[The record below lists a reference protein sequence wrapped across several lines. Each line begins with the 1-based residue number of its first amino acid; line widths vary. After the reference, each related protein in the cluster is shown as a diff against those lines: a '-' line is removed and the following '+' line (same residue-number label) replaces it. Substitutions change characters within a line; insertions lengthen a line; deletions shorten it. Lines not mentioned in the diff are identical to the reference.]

1 VSIGDDERIE
11 LESVGLGLTD
21 SRVEYNAGKEV
32 VGKLENDPPVKPN
45 GDRVPFP
52 AKKLLAVGFANDT
65 LGEELWEISRLEEDD
80 PNFPIDRV
88 ERVEK
93 LIEGRA
99 IETSALRL
107 IRELGVINVDIVSK
121 TKDGVIVGD
130 GEIVIPKVEER

>member
-1 VSIGDDERIE
+1 M
-11 LESVGLGLTD
+11 
-21 SRVEYNAGKEV
+21 
-32 VGKLENDPPVKPN
+32 
-45 GDRVPFP
+45 
-52 AKKLLAVGFANDT
+52 
-65 LGEELWEISRLEEDD
+65 
-80 PNFPIDRV
+80 
-88 ERVEK
+88 EK